1 MLKYCQICK
10 QAKKKPNPV
19 SKLGGLFKKRL
30 NCKKKFK
37 KCNTV
42 LYWHHR
48 NVLCTTL
55 ALLIGEELF
64 EDRKQEFIIEMC
76 LEC

>member
-10 QAKKKPNPV
+10 QAKKTTTIQLATLGDF
-19 SKLGGLFKKRL
+19 SKSDSIV
-30 NCKKKFK
+30 KKFK

-48 NVLCTTL
+48 NLLCTTL

>member
-10 QAKKKPNPV
+10 QAKKTTTIQLAT
-19 SKLGGLFKKRL
+19 LGDSIV
-30 NCKKKFK
+30 KKFK

-48 NVLCTTL
+48 NLLCTTL